1 MRRFSNKRFE
11 LLAGVALAAALALS
25 TPASAQVQQ
34 LKEQI
39 IAQAQEN
46 QQSQDRIN
54 KLDDETGAIESEYKG
69 VLQQLDSLNVY
80 NNQLQSLINSQ
91 NAEMTAIEKD
101 ILRVTTIDREVV
113 PLMLRMVEGLK
124 QFVDLDVPFLIEE
137 RTQRVANLQKL
148 MTRADA
154 TPAEK
159 FRRVLEAYQIEN
171 DYGRTIEG
179 YTGEVTTD
187 DGRKLSVDFLRMG
200 RVALYYKTLD
210 DQLLARWNQKDR
222 RWEALDTGYVSNVKA
237 ALAIARQQV
246 APDLVVLPIDAP
258 ENAK

>member
-1 MRRFSNKRFE
+1 MRRLSNIKFE
-11 LLAGVALAAALALS
+11 LLAGAALAAALAIA
-25 TPASAQVQQ
+25 TPAMAQVDQV
-34 LKEQI
+34 KDQI
-39 IAQAQEN
+39 IAQQQDN
-46 QQSQDRIN
+46 QKSQDRIN
-54 KLDDETGAIESEYKG
+54 KLDDETSTIESEYKG

-80 NNQLQSLINSQ
+80 NNQLKSLISSQ
-91 NAEMTAIEKD
+91 QAEMAATERD

-113 PLMLRMVEGLK
+113 PLMLRMVEALN
-124 QFVDLDVPFLIEE
+124 QFVQLDTPFLIEE
-137 RTQRVANLQKL
+137 RTDRVKSLQKL

-154 TPAEK
+154 TAAEK
-159 FRRVLEAYQIEN
+159 YRRVLEAYQIEN

-179 YTGEVTTD
+179 YTGEVTTT

-200 RVALYYKTLD
+200 RVALFYKTLD
-210 DQLLARWNQKDR
+210 DQQLARWNQKTR
-222 RWEALDTGYVSNVKA
+222 QWEPLDTSYVSNVKA